1 MSVPFAL
8 PASVLYGI
16 ADFAGGLAA
25 RRAPV
30 LLVTVVAQVVGLLV
44 LVPFVLLVPGQP
56 SIPALVLGVF
66 AGLAGNA
73 GLLLY
78 MRGLAMG
85 PMGVVA
91 PLSAVVSAALPLS
104 AGVLLGE
111 RLGLVAVVAVVM
123 GIIAIL
129 LATAGTASGTA
140 SRTGLMLGLAAG
152 VGFGAFYV
160 IIDAA
165 PDDSGLWPL
174 LAGRAASS
182 TLLGAFLLLRGY
194 GRGRGLRLGPGLV
207 GLMALSG
214 AADTGANVLFV
225 FATRLG
231 DLGVSG
237 VLVSLY
243 PVVVV
248 LLARLVL
255 RERLTGLQL
264 TGAGLAMGASVLLAV
279 N

>member
-1 MSVPFAL
+1 MPVPFAL
-8 PASVLYGI
+8 PAAVSYGI

-25 RRAPV
+25 RRASV
-30 LLVTVVAQVVGLLV
+30 LFVTAVAQVTGLLV
-44 LVPFVLLVPGQP
+44 LVPFMLLLPGTP
-56 SIPALVLGVF
+56 SVAAVVLGVF
-66 AGLAGNA
+66 AGVAGNA

-78 MRGLAMG
+78 LRGLAVG
-85 PMGVVA
+85 PMGIVA
-91 PLSAVVSAALPLS
+91 PLSAVVSAALPLA

-111 RLGLVAVVAVVM
+111 LLGLVAVAAVIM
-123 GIIAIL
+123 GIVAIL

-140 SRTGLMLGLAAG
+140 SRTGLLLGLAAG

-165 PDDSGLWPL
+165 PEDSGLWPL
-174 LAGRAASS
+174 LAGRIAST

-194 GRGRGLRLGPGLV
+194 GRGRDANLGPGLV

-214 AADTGANVLFV
+214 TCDTVANVLFV

-255 RERLTGLQL
+255 GEKLTGMQL
-264 TGAGLAMGASVLLAV
+264 TSAGLALGASVLLAV